1 MRRAERLFEIIQVL
15 RRAKGPMTA
24 QAIADTLEMGRRTLY
39 RDIAA
44 LIARRV
50 PIRGEAGVGYVL
62 ERGFDMPPLML
73 TPTEIEAVVL
83 GSQWVVAN
91 GDAQLSAA
99 AVDVLAKVAAIV
111 PTRLR
116 DLVDDPVVGTPP
128 PRGRRTA
135 GAVDVAA
142 LRDWARREQKLALR
156 YADEAGTVTERTVW
170 PVLIGYVT
178 STRVLIAWC
187 ELRRDFRVFL
197 IDRMLAVR
205 FLDER
210 YPERRV
216 ALRRRWL
223 AENEQRKARR
233 QR

>member
-1 MRRAERLFEIIQVL
+1 VRRAERLFEIIQVL

-24 QAIADTLEMGRRTLY
+24 QAIADALEVGRRTLY

-73 TPTEIEAVVL
+73 TPSEIEAVVL

-91 GDAQLSAA
+91 ADAQLSAA

-111 PTRLR
+111 PKRLR
-116 DLVDDPVVGTPP
+116 ELIDDPVVGTPP
-128 PRGRRTA
+128 ARHPRESA
-135 GAVDVAA
+135 AVDVAA
-142 LRDWARREQKLALR
+142 LREWARREQKLVIR
-156 YADEAGTVTERTVW
+156 YADEAGVESERTVW

-178 STRVLIAWC
+178 STRVLVAWC
-187 ELRRDFRVFL
+187 EFRRDFRLFRL
-197 IDRMLAVR
+197 DRLLAVR
-205 FLDER
+205 FLEER
-210 YPERRV
+210 YPQQRV
-216 ALRRRWL
+216 SLRRRWM
-223 AENEQRKARR
+223 AANEKRPSRR
-233 QR
+233 